1 MEKIIYITG
10 GARSGKSLYA
20 EKYIANQVEKTKIYL
35 ATGIAFDNEMKE
47 RVKKH
52 KAQRGSDWITIEEY
66 ENLDIHL
73 EKVLNNLEK
82 QNKKSQ
88 DIIILLDCLTN
99 MVSNM
104 MIMNVERDWDKLAQ
118 DEVKKIENNIK
129 IQLENLFRFVKKN
142 KLSLVVVSNEVG
154 MGIVPENSLARC
166 FRDIA
171 GRMNQLVAQE
181 SKEAYLLVS
190 GIDVKLK

>member
-73 EKVLNNLEK
+73 EKVLNNLKK

-154 MGIVPENSLARC
+154 MGIVPENSLARY

>member
-1 MEKIIYITG
+1 MEKIIYVTG
-10 GARSGKSLYA
+10 GVRSGKSLYA
-20 EKYIANQVEKTKIYL
+20 EKYVVNQVGKNKIYL

-52 KAQRGSDWITIEEY
+52 RAQRGNDWITIEEY
-66 ENLDIHL
+66 KNLDLHL
-73 EKVLNNLEK
+73 EKVLTDLK
-82 QNKKSQ
+82 KGNKKSQ
-88 DIIILLDCLTN
+88 DTIILLDCLTN

-104 MIMNVERDWDKLAQ
+104 MIMDIKRDWDKLTQ
-118 DEVKKIENNIK
+118 DEVGKIEENIK
-129 IQLENLFRFVKKN
+129 VQLENLLKFVKKN

-154 MGIVPENSLARC
+154 MGIVPENSLARY

-171 GRMNQLVAQE
+171 GRMNQLVAQK

-190 GIDVKLK
+190 GIEIRLK